1 MIEADPQ
8 PRPQGAFPRFWRWGG
23 VTVIWA
29 SLRFGHP
36 HSHIPNLLGIPGG
49 GCPKRWSLRLCL
61 NYFRLGKVEIAQKK
75 KRMGSKR
82 WLKTWRNWNLQ
93 PHNIASLY
101 NTSLF
106 AKLQFYLIELFTS
119 EQCRNR
125 RQLRSS
131 DSKQPKTRVLN
142 KAIKRQ
148 TWIKL
153 CWIHSMHDIWGPYN
167 LTPQRYLKHERLSH
181 NYRGLLHLRDGP
193 SEITGGGVT
202 VPPKKILQ
210 CKAKACLK

>member
-1 MIEADPQ
+1 MHVRIISSD
-8 PRPQGAFPRFWRWGG
+8 
-23 VTVIWA
+23 T
-29 SLRFGHP
+29 
-36 HSHIPNLLGIPGG
+36 
-49 GCPKRWSLRLCL
+49 
-61 NYFRLGKVEIAQKK
+61 FRRVYCAEKNPI
-75 KRMGSKR
+75 GSKR

-93 PHNIASLY
+93 PHNIVSLY
-101 NTSLF
+101 NASLF
-106 AKLQFYLIELFTS
+106 AKLRFYLIELFTS

-202 VPPKKILQ
+202 VPPPKNPAVQGKGMSKIKS
-210 CKAKACLK
+210 CKQW